1 MSAFVVVR
9 RPLPLSSSPHLH
21 FTTRFGIP
29 ITIGYNGAMAST
41 MIEQPTT
48 VRSGADGEQVGRKHR
63 LEVGVGMFV
72 ALFTLVLLFRLS
84 AKPVYVSVD
93 GMQEVV
99 HTHRASVAALL
110 LDLGVQPTEHDRIS
124 PPLDSPVEREMA
136 LTVERAQPVRFLADG
151 RDFIA
156 YSWGETPREVLAD
169 ADIAIDTHDE
179 VLVNGLTWGADQPL
193 LSRSVERPI
202 ATFDR
207 GFAWDEV
214 RTEPIQLRV
223 RRAAP
228 IVVHE
233 GAAQYTINTTAQT
246 IGEALRRSD
255 VILYLGDRVLPSLG
269 SAVTANLN
277 VYIERSVP
285 VSLEIDGRLVKTR
298 TQGETVADAL
308 SDMGVV
314 LTGQD
319 RVEPPLETDLYNN
332 LKIAVTRISEDV
344 VVEEQIASFETVYV
358 PDANLPIDTQQVLAD
373 GAEGITRTRY
383 RIRYENGE
391 PMSRVL
397 EDTWLA
403 QEPADRRIAYGQR
416 IEPRTETM
424 ADGTVITYWRKIR
437 MLATSYNAASAGGN
451 RTRTGD
457 VLRQGIVAVDPR
469 LIPLRSQV
477 YVPGYGIGDA
487 LDTGGGII
495 SRRIDVAYETSNYV
509 SWRRWVDVYL
519 LWPPPAAS
527 SITWVVPNYPPVP
540 Q

>member
-1 MSAFVVVR
+1 
-9 RPLPLSSSPHLH
+9 
-21 FTTRFGIP
+21 
-29 ITIGYNGAMAST
+29 

-48 VRSGADGEQVGRKHR
+48 VRGGAAGERVRTRHR
-63 LEVGVGMFV
+63 LELSVGFLTVLAVLGVLFV
-72 ALFTLVLLFRLS
+72 LS

-93 GMQEVV
+93 GMEEVIY
-99 HTHRASVAALL
+99 THRATVGALL
-110 LDLGVQPTEHDRIS
+110 LDLGLQPNPQDRII
-124 PPLDSPVEREMA
+124 PAVDSAIKRDMV
-136 LTVERAQPVRFLADG
+136 LTVERARPLRVLADG
-151 RDFIA
+151 RDFMA
-156 YSWGETPREVLAD
+156 YSWGATPQQALAD
-169 ADIAIDTHDE
+169 AGVTIDAHDE
-179 VLVNGLTWGADQPL
+179 VLVNGQPWSVNQL
-193 LSRSVERPI
+193 LPENTIVRQRV
-202 ATFDR
+202 TYDR
-207 GFAWDEV
+207 GFAWDEA

-228 IVVHE
+228 MVVHE
-233 GAAQYTINTTAQT
+233 GAARYVIDTTAQT
-246 IGEALRRSD
+246 VGEALRRSG
-255 VILYLGDRVLPSLG
+255 VLLYLGDRVQPSLG
-269 SAVTANLN
+269 SAVTANLH
-277 VYIERSVP
+277 VYIQRSTP
-285 VSLEIDGRLVKTR
+285 VSLQIDGRQIKTR

-308 SDMGVV
+308 SDLGIV
-314 LTGQD
+314 LTGLD
-319 RVEPPLETDLYNN
+319 RVEPSLDTKLYNN
-332 LKIAVTRISEDV
+332 LKIAVTRVTEDV
-344 VVEEQIASFETVYV
+344 VVEEKIAAFETVYV
-358 PDANLPIDTQQVLAD
+358 PDQNLPIDTQQVLSA
-373 GAEGITRTRY
+373 GAEGVTRTRY

-391 PMSRVL
+391 PVSRVL

-424 ADGTVITYWRKIR
+424 PDGTVITYWRKIR
-437 MLATSYNAASAGGN
+437 MLATSYTAQSAGGN

-477 YVPGYGIGDA
+477 YVPGYGVGDA

-495 SRRIDVAYETSNYV
+495 SRRIDLAYDSSNYV